1 MWKDIAR
8 RTGIAADNHS
18 MTLADRAGDLGAA
31 HALFALGLAIDAANT
46 CDHVLAA
53 GFGSG
58 CDALVFR
65 VESPIPGAGAMRAA
79 LATGYITSDYVRF
92 LSLSGAIDLDFGVR
106 SECEQKAQATV
117 IVRHGRD
124 TIAFIGGRDANRKS
138 TRLNSSH

>member
-31 HALFALGLAIDAANT
+31 HALFALGLALDAANPG
-46 CDHVLAA
+46 DHVLAA

-79 LATGYITSDYVRF
+79 LATGDITSDYVRF
-92 LSLSGAIDLDFGVR
+92 LPLRGAIDLDFGVR
-106 SECEQKAQATV
+106 SEFEPQAPAK
-117 IVRHGRD
+117 IGRAAGREGVRRDVEISGVVGR
-124 TIAFIGGRDANRKS
+124 GK
-138 TRLNSSH
+138 